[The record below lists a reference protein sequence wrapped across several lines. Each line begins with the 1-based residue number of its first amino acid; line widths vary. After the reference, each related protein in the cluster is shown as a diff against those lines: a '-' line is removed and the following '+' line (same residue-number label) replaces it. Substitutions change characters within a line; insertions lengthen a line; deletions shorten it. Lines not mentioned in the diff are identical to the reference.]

1 VTCGLRRIACRAVPP
16 WKELTMYRAP
26 LREMRFVLEELLGSA
41 RLGGSAQLPDY
52 SDELAQSVL
61 EEAARF
67 AETVLDPLNR
77 SGDTEGARWT
87 PEGVVAAPGFKE
99 AYAQFVSG
107 GWPALGSD
115 ADYGGQP
122 VPRVLVSA
130 VSEFWG
136 SANLAFKLGPML
148 THGAVHALE
157 LCGSAQQKQLYLPK
171 MVSGEWTGTMVLTE
185 PQAGSDLGQVRTRA
199 APEGD
204 HYRLSGQ
211 KIFITWGDHDLTAN
225 TIHMVLG
232 RLDGAP
238 AGVKG
243 ISLFIVPKY
252 LVNPDG
258 SGGAR
263 NQVRCL
269 SIEHKLGIH
278 ASPTCV
284 LAFGEEGGAFAELV
298 GEPGRG
304 LEYMFIMMN
313 SARLSVG
320 SEGYAVGERAF
331 QRAAEWARTRIQGR
345 PPVAAAAGPLPIIN
359 HPDVKRMLLT
369 MKAQTEASRALTL
382 YTAFQFDLAQ
392 FGAEAERAAAQAR
405 GELLTPIV
413 KGWCTELGNEVAGLG
428 VQVHGG
434 MGFIEETGAAQYVR
448 DVRITTIYEGTTG
461 IQSNDLIGRKLGRD
475 RGVAMNALLAQM
487 AQELGALRSADPAAQ
502 ATLAAALAAVASL
515 RAATQALLALL
526 ATHPDAAMAVS
537 VPYLKLCGYVTGG
550 WLLAKSAVL
559 AAAALSGSE
568 HEFYAAKLRTCAFY
582 AAQILPLAGALA
594 SIVRDGGASVTATDA
609 ALI

>member
-1 VTCGLRRIACRAVPP
+1 
-16 WKELTMYRAP
+16 MYRAP
-26 LREMRFVLEELLGSA
+26 LRETRFVLEELLGGA
-41 RLGGSAQLPDY
+41 RSLAAPPQADY

-67 AETVLDPLNR
+67 AQDVLEPLNR
-77 SGDTEGARWT
+77 PGDQAGARWT
-87 PEGVVAAPGFKE
+87 PEGVLAAPGFRE
-99 AYAQFVSG
+99 AYAQFVAG
-107 GWPALGSD
+107 GWPALG
-115 ADYGGQP
+115 AAEEFGGTP
-122 VPRVLVSA
+122 MPRVLVTA
-130 VSEFWG
+130 VGEFWG

-148 THGAVHALE
+148 TQAGVHALE
-157 LCGSAQQKQLYLPK
+157 LCGSQAQKERYLPK

-211 KIFITWGDHDLTAN
+211 KIFITWGDHDLTPN
-225 TIHMVLG
+225 TIHLLLG

-238 AGVKG
+238 AGVRG
-243 ISLFIVPKY
+243 ISLFIVPKF
-252 LVNPDG
+252 LVNADG
-258 SGGAR
+258 SPGER
-263 NQVRCL
+263 NEVRCL

-284 LAFGEEGGAFAELV
+284 LAFGENRGAVAHLI

-331 QRAAEWARTRIQGR
+331 QRAAEWARTRIQGK
-345 PPVAAAAGPLPIIN
+345 PPVAATAGPLPIIH

-369 MKAQTEASRALTL
+369 MKAQTEASRALAL
-382 YTAFQFDLAQ
+382 YSALQFDR
-392 FGAEAERAAAQAR
+392 AEYAPEPEVRAAAQAR

-413 KGWCTELGNEVAGLG
+413 KGWCTEVGNEVAALG

-475 RGVAMNALLAQM
+475 GGAAMVALLKDM
-487 AQELGALRSADPAAQ
+487 EQELRGLRATDAAAAETRKAALEAVGILAQ
-502 ATLAAALAAVASL
+502 ATH
-515 RAATQALLALL
+515 ALLTTLSTRA
-526 ATHPDAAMAVS
+526 DAGMAVS
-537 VPYLKLCGYVTGG
+537 VPYLKLCGYVIAG
-550 WLLAKSAVL
+550 WLMARAADL
-559 AAAALSGSE
+559 AAGKRDGAE
-568 HEFYAAKLRTCAFY
+568 HEFYAAKLRTAAFY
-582 AAQILPLAGALA
+582 AAQVLPTAVALA
-594 SIVRDGGASVTATDA
+594 RVVAGGGASVVETDA

>member
-1 VTCGLRRIACRAVPP
+1 
-16 WKELTMYRAP
+16 MYRAP
-26 LREMRFVLEELLGSA
+26 LREMRFVLEELLGAGHLSECA
-41 RLGGSAQLPDY
+41 PFAEY
-52 SDELAQSVL
+52 SDELGRSVL

-67 AETVLDPLNR
+67 AQDVLDPLNR
-77 SGDTEGARWT
+77 TGDVEGARWT
-87 PEGVVAAPGFKE
+87 PNGVVAAPGFRA
-99 AYAQFVSG
+99 AYEQFVAG

-115 ADYGGQP
+115 PEYGGQA

-130 VSEFWG
+130 VGEFWG

-157 LCGSAQQKQLYLPK
+157 LTGSEAQKAKYLPH
-171 MVSGEWTGTMVLTE
+171 MVSGEWSGTMVLTE
-185 PQAGSDLGQVRTRA
+185 PQAGSDLGLVRTRA
-199 APEGD
+199 VPDGD
-204 HYRLSGQ
+204 HYRLFGQ

-225 TIHMVLG
+225 TIHMVLA
-232 RLDGAP
+232 RIEGAA

-243 ISLFIVPKY
+243 ISLFIVPKV
-252 LVNPDG
+252 LVNADG
-258 SGGAR
+258 SLGER
-263 NQVRCL
+263 NDVRCL

-284 LAFGEEGGAFAELV
+284 LAFGEQAGAIGYLI

-320 SEGYAVGERAF
+320 SEGYAVGERAL
-331 QRAAEWARTRIQGR
+331 QRATDWARTRVQGR
-345 PPVAAAAGPLPIIN
+345 PPAAERGSAAPIIN
-359 HPDVKRMLLT
+359 HPDVKRMLLM

-382 YTAFQFDLAQ
+382 YAAMQFDLAD
-392 FGAEAERAAAQAR
+392 ASPDAAVRAASQAR

-413 KGWCTELGNEVAGLG
+413 KGWCTEIGNEVAGIG

-475 RGVAMNALLAQM
+475 RGVAMIAFLTEMQRDLEALSA
-487 AQELGALRSADPAAQ
+487 ADPAVEAVRR
-502 ATLAAALAAVASL
+502 AALEGVALMARSTQSL
-515 RAATQALLALL
+515 GKAL
-526 ATHPDAAMAVS
+526 ATNPTFAQAVS
-537 VPYLKLCGYVTGG
+537 VPYLRLCGYVAGG
-550 WLLAKSAVL
+550 WLLAKSAAL
-559 AAAALSGSE
+559 AATGVAGPE
-568 HEFYAAKLRTCAFY
+568 REFYAAKLQTAGFY
-582 AAQILPLAGALA
+582 AAQVLPIVVGLARLVESGA
-594 SIVRDGGASVTATDA
+594 ASVAESDS